1 MDFLTCVYCKKR
13 FPATGGLRK
22 NGGLDYCS
30 TSCYY
35 AYNDRK
41 EEREKSERRQL
52 EAEQERTEAVREQ
65 TAAARKNAQ
74 LQADAEN
81 NRAAAERQRAA
92 AEKARAAAERE
103 KAKAIKEQT
112 EYLKKQH
119 EEDVKKQEQKE
130 RLDAL
135 NEKCSKIY
143 TTKDGKITYRMG
155 HRPMDEFDCKKSYA
169 FLDSLDSGIAV
180 IRPNIRN
187 TTPNGTG
194 TLKLSL
200 SFCRL
205 DQVGD
210 WTETKKNADGIDEFI
225 HKSSFGGTY
234 EVLLPPMQPGEKLE
248 GVDYKYTLKQ
258 SDYVIAP
265 SFCIKLEISEAIG
278 AEDTFKPVFRTT
290 EKFNSPRN
298 IKDQF
303 VKQNSDVIAE
313 IKDIKLL
320 YGCFEGTLVFKKGA
334 PSNLEV
340 SKVSSLNVWSDDG
353 EYGEFSYSVEVKNK
367 DSSTSGDVICF
378 LVCADKDNLED
389 FTVISVSDRVAYID
403 AGDTQYF
410 GSGCWN
416 KGSMMVQYRKD
427 PKYVPYAFIAEFNE
441 AHPKQPVLRAAVNLA
456 PTCTYYNKKDISL
469 KQDLKV
475 KQSEGYILFD
485 DDYNAFI
492 LDKATG
498 ETFDLYYK
506 ETGNRAEYGF
516 LYWGNLVSDSIVKE
530 FSIRDSNILYY
541 NVDKGIKAYEQGR
554 AAQKNNKFEEA
565 FKYFCQAD
573 EYGNPD
579 ALFEKAYAFGVGQG
593 VAQDK
598 VRALKLYEIAAFQ
611 GSKTAQYNT
620 GIYYQNGSGCEKDLK
635 KAFTWFLKA
644 AENGHVNAMNKVGC
658 YYAEGTGVPKNM
670 SKAKEWLIKALQS
683 GAKDAAASIEKYGSE
698 LGGNVLSEQKDK
710 FYTDGLAAKK
720 NKNYK
725 SAFDS
730 FSKGADL
737 GNAKCQFQLGE
748 LYYYGNG
755 VAKDYAKAVEQ
766 YKKAADQKHAAA
778 TSSLGYCCKMGNGVT
793 KDFKKAVSYYEKAV
807 DLGSADAM
815 NNLGFCYEEGKGV
828 DQNYGKALELYTK
841 AAEKNH
847 ARAQYHIATFY
858 EKGCGVKK
866 NWKTAKEWYEKAAAN
881 GDADAKKRLT
891 QPAPSLLDAVI
902 DNSKNAL
909 LGGNIEKSIKSLI
922 GSFLKK

>member
-303 VKQNSDVIAE
+303 VKQSSDIIAE

-320 YGCFEGTLVFKKGA
+320 YGYYEDTPVFKKGA
-334 PSNLEV
+334 PSNLEI
-340 SKVSSLNVWSDDG
+340 SKVSSLNVLSDDD
-353 EYGEFSYSVEVKNK
+353 ELSYSVEVKNK
-367 DSSTSGDVICF
+367 DSSTSGSIICF

-403 AGDTQYF
+403 AGDSQSF
-410 GSGCWN
+410 GSRFSD
-416 KGSMMVQYRKD
+416 KGSMIVQHRKN
-427 PKYVPYAFIAEFNE
+427 PRYVPYAFIAEFNE

-593 VAQDK
+593 
-598 VRALKLYEIAAFQ
+598 
-611 GSKTAQYNT
+611 T
-620 GIYYQNGSGCEKDLK
+620 GI
-635 KAFTWFLKA
+635 
-644 AENGHVNAMNKVGC
+644 
-658 YYAEGTGVPKNM
+658 
-670 SKAKEWLIKALQS
+670 
-683 GAKDAAASIEKYGSE
+683 
-698 LGGNVLSEQKDK
+698 
-710 FYTDGLAAKK
+710 
-720 NKNYK
+720 
-725 SAFDS
+725 
-730 FSKGADL
+730 
-737 GNAKCQFQLGE
+737 
-748 LYYYGNG
+748 
-755 VAKDYAKAVEQ
+755 
-766 YKKAADQKHAAA
+766 
-778 TSSLGYCCKMGNGVT
+778 
-793 KDFKKAVSYYEKAV
+793 
-807 DLGSADAM
+807 
-815 NNLGFCYEEGKGV
+815 
-828 DQNYGKALELYTK
+828 
-841 AAEKNH
+841 
-847 ARAQYHIATFY
+847 
-858 EKGCGVKK
+858 
-866 NWKTAKEWYEKAAAN
+866 KT
-881 GDADAKKRLT
+881 
-891 QPAPSLLDAVI
+891 V
-902 DNSKNAL
+902 
-909 LGGNIEKSIKSLI
+909 
-922 GSFLKK
+922 

>member
-65 TAAARKNAQ
+65 TASARKNAQ
-74 LQADAEN
+74 LQAAAEN

-92 AEKARAAAERE
+92 AERE
-103 KAKAIKEQT
+103 KARAIKEQT

-119 EEDVKKQEQKE
+119 EEDVKKQERKE
-130 RLDAL
+130 RLAAL
-135 NEKCSKIY
+135 NEKCSKRF
-143 TTKDGKITYRMG
+143 TSRDGKITYRMG
-155 HRPMDEFDCKKSYA
+155 HRPIDEFECKKSSVFFY
-169 FLDSLDSGIAV
+169 GEIV
-180 IRPNIRN
+180 RIRPNIRN

-225 HKSSFGGTY
+225 HKSSFGGIY

-248 GVDYKYTLKQ
+248 GVVYEFTLKQ

-303 VKQNSDVIAE
+303 VKQSSDVIAV

-320 YGCFEGTLVFKKGA
+320 FGYYEGTTVFKKGS
-334 PSNLEV
+334 PSNLEISHV
-340 SKVSSLNVWSDDG
+340 ESLNVFIDDDTL
-353 EYGEFSYSVEVKNK
+353 SYSVEVKNK

-403 AGDTQYF
+403 AGDSQSF
-410 GSGCWN
+410 GYRCRD
-416 KGSMMVQYRKD
+416 KGSMIVQHRKN

-456 PTCTYYNKKDISL
+456 PTCTYYNKKDIPL
-469 KQDLKV
+469 KQNGDV

-485 DDYNAFI
+485 DEYNAFI

-498 ETFDLYYK
+498 ETFDLYSK
-506 ETGNRAEYGF
+506 ETGNRTKYSSY
-516 LYWGNLVSDSIVKE
+516 LYWGDLVSDSIVKE

-579 ALFEKAYAFGVGQG
+579 ALFEKAYAFDVGQG

-620 GIYYQNGSGCEKDLK
+620 GIYYQNGSGCEKNLT
-635 KAFTWFLKA
+635 KAFAWFLKA
-644 AENGHVNAMNKVGC
+644 ANNGDGDAMNKVGC
-658 YYAEGTGVPKNM
+658 YYAEGKGTEKNLA
-670 SKAKEWLIKALQS
+670 KAKEWLTKALQA
-683 GAKDAAASIEKYGSE
+683 GAKNAAAYIEKYSSE

-737 GNAKCQFQLGE
+737 GNAKCQYQLGE

-778 TSSLGYCCKMGNGVT
+778 TYSLGYCCKMGNGVT

-815 NNLGFCYEEGKGV
+815 NGLGFCYEEGKGV

-891 QPAPSLLDAVI
+891 QPAPSLLDAII
-902 DNSKNAL
+902 DKSKNAL
-909 LGGNIEKSIKSLI
+909 SGWNIEKSIKSLM
-922 GSFLKK
+922 GLFLKK

>member
-65 TAAARKNAQ
+65 TASARKNAQ
-74 LQADAEN
+74 LQAAAEN

-92 AEKARAAAERE
+92 AERE
-103 KAKAIKEQT
+103 KARAIKEQT

-119 EEDVKKQEQKE
+119 EEDVKKQERKE
-130 RLDAL
+130 RLAAL
-135 NEKCSKIY
+135 NEKCSKRF
-143 TTKDGKITYRMG
+143 TSRDGKITYRMG
-155 HRPMDEFDCKKSYA
+155 HRPIDEFECKKSSV
-169 FLDSLDSGIAV
+169 FFDKGIAG

-248 GVDYKYTLKQ
+248 GVEYKFTLKQ

-290 EKFNSPRN
+290 EKFTSPRN

-303 VKQNSDVIAE
+303 VKQSSDVIAV

-320 YGCFEGTLVFKKGA
+320 FSYYEGTPVVFKKGS
-334 PSNLEV
+334 PSNLEI
-340 SKVSSLNVWSDDG
+340 SKVSSLDVLDVSSDDKL
-353 EYGEFSYSVEVKNK
+353 SYSVEVKNK

-389 FTVISVSDRVAYID
+389 FTVISVSNRVEYID
-403 AGDTQYF
+403 AGDSQRF
-410 GSGCWN
+410 GAGFSD
-416 KGSMMVQYRKD
+416 KGSMIVQHRKN

-456 PTCTYYNKKDISL
+456 PTCTYYNKKDIPL
-469 KQDLKV
+469 KQNGDV

-485 DDYNAFI
+485 DEYNAFI

-498 ETFDLYYK
+498 ETFDLYDNRS
-506 ETGNRAEYGF
+506 GNIAKANPLPFWNY
-516 LYWGNLVSDSIVKE
+516 LVSDSIVKE

-541 NVDKGIKAYEQGR
+541 NVDKGKKAYEQGM
-554 AAQKNNKFEEA
+554 AAKKNNKFEEA

-579 ALFEKAYAFGVGQG
+579 AVFEKAYAFGSGQG
-593 VAQDK
+593 VAK
-598 VRALKLYEIAAFQ
+598 NEARALKLYEISAAQ
-611 GSKTAQYNT
+611 GKRVAQYNA
-620 GIYYQNGSGCEKDLK
+620 GIYYLNGTGCEKNLT
-635 KAFTWFLKA
+635 KAFAWFLKA
-644 AENGHVNAMNKVGC
+644 ANNGDGDAMNAVGC
-658 YYAEGTGVPKNM
+658 YYAEGKGTEKNLA
-670 SKAKEWLIKALQS
+670 KAKEWLIKALQS

-766 YKKAADQKHAAA
+766 FKKAADQKHAAA

>member
-1 MDFLTCVYCKKR
+1 MEYLTCVYCKKR

-41 EEREKSERRQL
+41 EEREKSQRRQL

-65 TAAARKNAQ
+65 TASARKNAQ

-81 NRAAAERQRAA
+81 NRAAAERQRAE

-155 HRPMDEFDCKKSYA
+155 HRPMDEFDCKKSSV
-169 FLDSLDSGIAV
+169 FFDNGIAG

-200 SFCRL
+200 SFCPW

-248 GVDYKYTLKQ
+248 GVEYKYTLKQ

-290 EKFNSPRN
+290 ERFISPTN

-303 VKQNSDVIAE
+303 VKQSSDVITK
-313 IKDIKLL
+313 IQDIKLL
-320 YGCFEGTLVFKKGA
+320 YGYLEDTPIFKKGA

-340 SKVSSLNVWSDDG
+340 SEVTRLNVWSDDG
-353 EYGEFSYSVEVKNK
+353 DLSYSVQVKNK
-367 DSSTSGDVICF
+367 DSTTSGFVICF

-403 AGDTQYF
+403 AGDSQSF
-410 GSGCWN
+410 GSRFSD
-416 KGSMMVQYRKD
+416 KGSMIVQYRKD

-456 PTCTYYNKKDISL
+456 PTCTYYNKKDIPL
-469 KQDLKV
+469 KQNGDV

-485 DDYNAFI
+485 DEYNAFI

-498 ETFDLYYK
+498 ETFDLYDNRS
-506 ETGNRAEYGF
+506 GNIAKANPLPFWNY
-516 LYWGNLVSDSIVKE
+516 LVSDSIVKE
-530 FSIRDSNILYY
+530 YTLENNVAYY
-541 NVDKGIKAYEQGR
+541 NVDKGKKAYEQGM
-554 AAQKNNKFEEA
+554 AAKKNNKFEEA

-579 ALFEKAYAFGVGQG
+579 AVFEKAYAFDSGQG
-593 VAQDK
+593 VAK
-598 VRALKLYEIAAFQ
+598 NEARALKLYEISAAQ
-611 GSKTAQYNT
+611 GDRVAQYNA
-620 GIYYQNGSGCEKDLK
+620 GIYYLNGTGCEKNLT
-635 KAFTWFLKA
+635 KAFAWFLKA
-644 AENGHVNAMNKVGC
+644 ANNGYGNAMNKVGC
-658 YYAEGTGVPKNM
+658 YYAEGKGTEKNLA
-670 SKAKEWLIKALQS
+670 KAKEWLTKALQA

-725 SAFDS
+725 SAFDL
-730 FSKGADL
+730 FSKGANL

-755 VAKDYAKAVEQ
+755 VTKDHAKAVEQ
-766 YKKAADQKHAAA
+766 YKKAAEQNHAAA
-778 TSSLGYCCKMGNGVT
+778 TYSLGYCCKMGNGVT

-815 NNLGFCYEEGKGV
+815 NGLGFCYEEGSGV
-828 DQNYGKALELYTK
+828 DQDYGKAMELYTK

-847 ARAQYHIATFY
+847 ARAQYHIANFY

-891 QPAPSLLDAVI
+891 QPAPSLLDAVV

-909 LGGNIEKSIKSLI
+909 SGGNIEKSIKSLM

>member
-1 MDFLTCVYCKKR
+1 
-13 FPATGGLRK
+13 
-22 NGGLDYCS
+22 
-30 TSCYY
+30 
-35 AYNDRK
+35 
-41 EEREKSERRQL
+41 
-52 EAEQERTEAVREQ
+52 
-65 TAAARKNAQ
+65 
-74 LQADAEN
+74 
-81 NRAAAERQRAA
+81 
-92 AEKARAAAERE
+92 
-103 KAKAIKEQT
+103 
-112 EYLKKQH
+112 
-119 EEDVKKQEQKE
+119 
-130 RLDAL
+130 
-135 NEKCSKIY
+135 
-143 TTKDGKITYRMG
+143 
-155 HRPMDEFDCKKSYA
+155 MDEFDCKKSYA

-303 VKQNSDVIAE
+303 VKQSSDIIAE

-320 YGCFEGTLVFKKGA
+320 YGYYEDTPVFKKGA
-334 PSNLEV
+334 PSNLEI
-340 SKVSSLNVWSDDG
+340 SKVSSLNVLSDDD
-353 EYGEFSYSVEVKNK
+353 ELSYSVEVKNK
-367 DSSTSGDVICF
+367 DSSTSGSIICF

-403 AGDTQYF
+403 AGDSQSF
-410 GSGCWN
+410 GSRFSD
-416 KGSMMVQYRKD
+416 KGSMIVQHRKN
-427 PKYVPYAFIAEFNE
+427 PRYVPYAFIAEFNE

-541 NVDKGIKAYEQGR
+541 NVDKGKKAYDQGME
-554 AAQKNNKFEEA
+554 AKKNKKFEEA

-579 ALFEKAYAFGVGQG
+579 AVFEKAYAFGSGQG
-593 VAQDK
+593 VAK
-598 VRALKLYEIAAFQ
+598 NEARALKLYEISAAQ
-611 GSKTAQYNT
+611 GDRVAQYNA
-620 GIYYQNGSGCEKDLK
+620 GIYYRNGIGCEKNLT
-635 KAFTWFLKA
+635 KAFAWFLKA
-644 AENGHVNAMNKVGC
+644 ANNGDVDAMNIVGC
-658 YYAEGTGVPKNM
+658 YYAEGKGTEKNLA
-670 SKAKEWLIKALQS
+670 KAKEWLTKALQAGS
-683 GAKDAAASIEKYGSE
+683 KYAAASIEKYGSE
-698 LGGNVLSEQKDK
+698 LGGNVLSEQKNK

-730 FSKGADL
+730 FSKGANL
-737 GNAKCQFQLGE
+737 GNAKCQYQLGE

-755 VAKDYAKAVEQ
+755 VTKDYAKAVEQ
-766 YKKAADQKHAAA
+766 YKKAAEQNHAAA

>member
-65 TAAARKNAQ
+65 TASARKNAQ
-74 LQADAEN
+74 LQAAAEN

-103 KAKAIKEQT
+103 KARAIKEQT

-119 EEDVKKQEQKE
+119 EEDVKKQERKE

-155 HRPMDEFDCKKSYA
+155 HRPMDEFDCKKSSV
-169 FLDSLDSGIAV
+169 FFDDKGIAG

-248 GVDYKYTLKQ
+248 GVEYEYTLKQ

-290 EKFNSPRN
+290 ERFISPQN

-320 YGCFEGTLVFKKGA
+320 CGYLEGTPIVKKGA

-340 SKVSSLNVWSDDG
+340 SKVSSLDVWSDDG
-353 EYGEFSYSVEVKNK
+353 EFSYSVQVKNK
-367 DSSTSGDVICF
+367 DSTTSGDVICF

-389 FTVISVSDRVAYID
+389 FTVISVSDRVKYID
-403 AGDTQYF
+403 AGDSQSF
-410 GSGCWN
+410 GARFSD

-456 PTCTYYNKKDISL
+456 PTCTYYNKKDIPL
-469 KQDLKV
+469 KQNGDV

-485 DDYNAFI
+485 DEYNAFI

-498 ETFDLYYK
+498 ETFDLYDNRS
-506 ETGNRAEYGF
+506 GNIAKANPLPFWNY
-516 LYWGNLVSDSIVKE
+516 LVSDSIVKE

-541 NVDKGIKAYEQGR
+541 NVDKGKKAYDQGME
-554 AAQKNNKFEEA
+554 AKKNKKFEEA

-579 ALFEKAYAFGVGQG
+579 AVFEKAYAFDLGRG
-593 VAQDK
+593 VAK
-598 VRALKLYEIAAFQ
+598 NEARALKLYEISAAQ
-611 GSKTAQYNT
+611 GKRVAQYNA
-620 GIYYQNGSGCEKDLK
+620 GISYLNGTGCEKNLT
-635 KAFTWFLKA
+635 KAFAWFLKA
-644 AENGHVNAMNKVGC
+644 ANNGDGDAMNIVGC
-658 YYAEGTGVPKNM
+658 YYAEGKGTEKNLA
-670 SKAKEWLIKALQS
+670 KAKEWLTKALQA
-683 GAKDAAASIEKYGSE
+683 GAKNAAAYIEKYSSE

-737 GNAKCQFQLGE
+737 GNAKCQYQLGE

-755 VAKDYAKAVEQ
+755 VTKDYAKAVEQ
-766 YKKAADQKHAAA
+766 YKKAAEQNHAAA
-778 TSSLGYCCKMGNGVT
+778 TYSLGYCYKTGYGIT
-793 KDFKKAVSYYEKAV
+793 KDIKKAVSYYEKAV
-807 DLGSADAM
+807 ELGSADAM
-815 NNLGFCYEEGKGV
+815 NGLGFCYEEGTGV
-828 DQNYGKALELYTK
+828 SQDYGKALELYTK

-909 LGGNIEKSIKSLI
+909 SGWNIEKSIKSLM

>member
-65 TAAARKNAQ
+65 TASARKNAQ
-74 LQADAEN
+74 LQAAAEN

-103 KAKAIKEQT
+103 KARAIKEQT

-119 EEDVKKQEQKE
+119 EEDVKKQERKE

-155 HRPMDEFDCKKSYA
+155 HRPMDEFDCKKSSV
-169 FLDSLDSGIAV
+169 FFDDKGIAG

-248 GVDYKYTLKQ
+248 GVEYEYTLKQ

-265 SFCIKLEISEAIG
+265 SFCIKFEISEAIG

-290 EKFNSPRN
+290 ERFISPQN

-320 YGCFEGTLVFKKGA
+320 CGYLEGTPIVKKGA

-340 SKVSSLNVWSDDG
+340 SKVSSLDVWSDDG
-353 EYGEFSYSVEVKNK
+353 EFSYSVQVKNK
-367 DSSTSGDVICF
+367 DSTTSGDVICF

-389 FTVISVSDRVAYID
+389 FTVISVSDRVKYID
-403 AGDTQYF
+403 AGDSQSF
-410 GSGCWN
+410 GARFSD

-456 PTCTYYNKKDISL
+456 PTCTYYNKKDIPL
-469 KQDLKV
+469 KQNGDV

-485 DDYNAFI
+485 DEYNAFI

-498 ETFDLYYK
+498 ETFDLYDNRS
-506 ETGNRAEYGF
+506 GNIAKANPLPFWNY
-516 LYWGNLVSDSIVKE
+516 LVSDSIVKE

-541 NVDKGIKAYEQGR
+541 NVDKGKKAYEQGM
-554 AAQKNNKFEEA
+554 AAKKNNKFEEA

-579 ALFEKAYAFGVGQG
+579 AVFEKAYAFGSGRG
-593 VAQDK
+593 VAK
-598 VRALKLYEIAAFQ
+598 NEARALKLYEISAAQ
-611 GSKTAQYNT
+611 GDRVAQYNA
-620 GIYYQNGSGCEKDLK
+620 GIYYHNGTGCEKNLT
-635 KAFTWFLKA
+635 KAFAWFLKA
-644 AENGHVNAMNKVGC
+644 ANNGDGDAMNKVGC
-658 YYAEGTGVPKNM
+658 YYAEGKGTEKNLA
-670 SKAKEWLIKALQS
+670 KAKEWLTKALQA
-683 GAKDAAASIEKYGSE
+683 GAKNAAAYIEKYSSE

-766 YKKAADQKHAAA
+766 FKKAADQKHAAA

-807 DLGSADAM
+807 DLGSAVAM

-841 AAEKNH
+841 AAEKNE

-909 LGGNIEKSIKSLI
+909 SGWNIEKSIKSLI

>member
-65 TAAARKNAQ
+65 TASARKNAQ
-74 LQADAEN
+74 LQAAAEN

-92 AEKARAAAERE
+92 AERE
-103 KAKAIKEQT
+103 KARAIKEQT

-119 EEDVKKQEQKE
+119 EEDVKKQERKE
-130 RLDAL
+130 RLAAL
-135 NEKCSKIY
+135 NEKCSKRF
-143 TTKDGKITYRMG
+143 TSRDGKITYRMG
-155 HRPMDEFDCKKSYA
+155 HRPIDEFECKKSSVFFY
-169 FLDSLDSGIAV
+169 GEIV
-180 IRPNIRN
+180 RIRPNIRN

-248 GVDYKYTLKQ
+248 GVVYEFTLKQ

-290 EKFNSPRN
+290 KKFTNPPN

-303 VKQNSDVIAE
+303 VKQSSDVIAV

-320 YGCFEGTLVFKKGA
+320 FGYYEGTTVFKKGS
-334 PSNLEV
+334 PSNLEISHV
-340 SKVSSLNVWSDDG
+340 ESLNVFIDDDTL
-353 EYGEFSYSVEVKNK
+353 SYSVEVKNK

-403 AGDTQYF
+403 AGDSQSF
-410 GSGCWN
+410 GYRCRD
-416 KGSMMVQYRKD
+416 KGSMIVQHRKN

-456 PTCTYYNKKDISL
+456 PTCTYYNKKDIPL
-469 KQDLKV
+469 KQNGDV

-485 DDYNAFI
+485 DEYNAFI

-498 ETFDLYYK
+498 ETFDLYSK
-506 ETGNRAEYGF
+506 ETGNRTKYSSY
-516 LYWGNLVSDSIVKE
+516 LYWGDLVSDSIVKE

-541 NVDKGIKAYEQGR
+541 NVDKGIKAYEQGME
-554 AAQKNNKFEEA
+554 AMKNKKFEEA

-579 ALFEKAYAFGVGQG
+579 AVFEKACALGLGNGVQI
-593 VAQDK
+593 DY
-598 VRALKLYEIAAFQ
+598 VRALRLFKISAAQ
-611 GSKTAQYNT
+611 GNRSAQYNV
-620 GIYYQNGSGCEKDLK
+620 GIYYASGSGCTKDPK
-635 KAFTWFLKA
+635 KAFEWYLKA
-644 AENGHVNAMNKVGC
+644 AENGYENAMNRVGC
-658 YYAEGTGVPKNM
+658 YYAEGKGVNKDLA
-670 SKAKEWLIKALQS
+670 KAKEWLTKALQA

-778 TSSLGYCCKMGNGVT
+778 TYSLGYCYKMGNGVT

-841 AAEKNH
+841 VAEKNH

-891 QPAPSLLDAVI
+891 QPAPSLLDAII
-902 DNSKNAL
+902 DKSKNAL
-909 LGGNIEKSIKSLI
+909 SGGNIEKSIKSLI

>member
-65 TAAARKNAQ
+65 TASARKNAQ
-74 LQADAEN
+74 LQAAAEN

-103 KAKAIKEQT
+103 KARAIKEQT

-119 EEDVKKQEQKE
+119 EEDVKKQERKE

-155 HRPMDEFDCKKSYA
+155 HRPMDEFDCKKSSVFFY
-169 FLDSLDSGIAV
+169 GEIV
-180 IRPNIRN
+180 RIRPNIRN

-248 GVDYKYTLKQ
+248 GVVYEFTLKQ

-290 EKFNSPRN
+290 KKFTNPPN

-303 VKQNSDVIAE
+303 VKQSSDVIAV

-320 YGCFEGTLVFKKGA
+320 FGYYEGTPVVFKKGS
-334 PSNLEV
+334 PSNLEISHV
-340 SKVSSLNVWSDDG
+340 ESLNVFIDDDTL
-353 EYGEFSYSVEVKNK
+353 SYSVEVKNK

-389 FTVISVSDRVAYID
+389 FTVISVSDCVAYID
-403 AGDTQYF
+403 AGDSQSF
-410 GSGCWN
+410 GYRCRD
-416 KGSMMVQYRKD
+416 KGSMIVQHRKN

-456 PTCTYYNKKDISL
+456 PTCTYYNKKDIPL
-469 KQDLKV
+469 KQNGDV

-485 DDYNAFI
+485 DEYNAFI

-498 ETFDLYYK
+498 ETFDLYSK
-506 ETGNRAEYGF
+506 ETGNRTKYSSY
-516 LYWGNLVSDSIVKE
+516 LYWGDLVSDSIVKE

-541 NVDKGIKAYEQGR
+541 NVDKGKKAYEQGM
-554 AAQKNNKFEEA
+554 AAKKNNKFEEA

-579 ALFEKAYAFGVGQG
+579 AVFEKAYAFGSGRG
-593 VAQDK
+593 VAK
-598 VRALKLYEIAAFQ
+598 NEARALKLYEISAAQ
-611 GSKTAQYNT
+611 GDRVAQYNA
-620 GIYYQNGSGCEKDLK
+620 GIYYHNGTGCEKNLT
-635 KAFTWFLKA
+635 KALAWFLKA
-644 AENGHVNAMNKVGC
+644 ANNGDGDAMNKVGY
-658 YYAEGTGVPKNM
+658 YYAEGKGTEKNLA
-670 SKAKEWLIKALQS
+670 KAKEWLTKALQA
-683 GAKDAAASIEKYGSE
+683 GAKNAAAYIEKYSSE

-737 GNAKCQFQLGE
+737 GNAKCQYQLGE

-778 TSSLGYCCKMGNGVT
+778 TFSLGYCYKTGYGIT
-793 KDFKKAVSYYEKAV
+793 KDIKKAVSYYEKAV

-828 DQNYGKALELYTK
+828 DQDYGKALELYTK

-902 DNSKNAL
+902 DKSKNAL
-909 LGGNIEKSIKSLI
+909 SGWNIEKSIKSLI

>member
-65 TAAARKNAQ
+65 TASARKNAQ
-74 LQADAEN
+74 LQAAAEN

-92 AEKARAAAERE
+92 AERE
-103 KAKAIKEQT
+103 KARAIKEQT

-119 EEDVKKQEQKE
+119 EEDVKKQERKE
-130 RLDAL
+130 RLAAL
-135 NEKCSKIY
+135 NEKCSKRF
-143 TTKDGKITYRMG
+143 TSRDGKITYRMG
-155 HRPMDEFDCKKSYA
+155 HRPIDEFECKKSSVFFY
-169 FLDSLDSGIAV
+169 GEIV
-180 IRPNIRN
+180 RIRPNIRN

-210 WTETKKNADGIDEFI
+210 WPETKKNADGIDEFI

-248 GVDYKYTLKQ
+248 GVAYEFTLKQ

-290 EKFNSPRN
+290 EKFTNPPN

-303 VKQNSDVIAE
+303 VKQSSDVIAV

-320 YGCFEGTLVFKKGA
+320 FGYYEGTAVFKKGS
-334 PSNLEV
+334 PSNLEISHV
-340 SKVSSLNVWSDDG
+340 QSLNVFIDDD
-353 EYGEFSYSVEVKNK
+353 ELTYSVEVKNK

-389 FTVISVSDRVAYID
+389 FTVISVSDCVAYID
-403 AGDTQYF
+403 AGDSQSF
-410 GSGCWN
+410 GYRCRD
-416 KGSMMVQYRKD
+416 KGSMIVQHRKN

-441 AHPKQPVLRAAVNLA
+441 AHTKQPVLRAAVNLA
-456 PTCTYYNKKDISL
+456 PTCTYYNKKDIPL
-469 KQDLKV
+469 KQNGDV

-498 ETFDLYYK
+498 ETFDLYSK
-506 ETGNRAEYGF
+506 ETGNRTKYSTS
-516 LYWGNLVSDSIVKE
+516 LYWGDLVSDSIVKE

-541 NVDKGIKAYEQGR
+541 NVDKGKKAYDQGME
-554 AAQKNNKFEEA
+554 AKKNKKFEEA

-579 ALFEKAYAFGVGQG
+579 AVFEKAYAFDLGRG
-593 VAQDK
+593 VAK
-598 VRALKLYEIAAFQ
+598 NEARALKLYEISAAQ
-611 GSKTAQYNT
+611 GNRVAQYNA
-620 GIYYQNGSGCEKDLK
+620 GICYHNGTGCEKNLT
-635 KAFTWFLKA
+635 KAFAWFLKA
-644 AENGHVNAMNKVGC
+644 ANNGDGDAMNKVGC
-658 YYAEGTGVPKNM
+658 YYAEGKGTEKNLA
-670 SKAKEWLIKALQS
+670 KAKEWLTKALQA
-683 GAKDAAASIEKYGSE
+683 GAKNAAAYIEKYSSE

-737 GNAKCQFQLGE
+737 GNAKCQYQLGE

-778 TSSLGYCCKMGNGVT
+778 TFSLGYCYKTGYGIT
-793 KDFKKAVSYYEKAV
+793 KDIKKAVSYYEKAV

>member
-1 MDFLTCVYCKKR
+1 M
-13 FPATGGLRK
+13 
-22 NGGLDYCS
+22 DYCS

-210 WTETKKNADGIDEFI
+210 WTE
-225 HKSSFGGTY
+225 
-234 EVLLPPMQPGEKLE
+234 KLE

-303 VKQNSDVIAE
+303 VKQSSDIIAE

-320 YGCFEGTLVFKKGA
+320 YGYYEDTPVFKKGA
-334 PSNLEV
+334 PSNLEI
-340 SKVSSLNVWSDDG
+340 SKVSSLNVLSDDD
-353 EYGEFSYSVEVKNK
+353 ELSYSVEVKNK
-367 DSSTSGDVICF
+367 DSSTSGSIICF

-403 AGDTQYF
+403 AGDSQSF
-410 GSGCWN
+410 GSRFSD
-416 KGSMMVQYRKD
+416 KGSMIVQHRKN
-427 PKYVPYAFIAEFNE
+427 PRYVPYAFIAEFNE

-573 EYGNPD
+573 AYGNPD
-579 ALFEKAYAFGVGQG
+579 ALFEQAHAFGEGQG

-730 FSKGADL
+730 FSK
-737 GNAKCQFQLGE
+737 
-748 LYYYGNG
+748 
-755 VAKDYAKAVEQ
+755 
-766 YKKAADQKHAAA
+766 
-778 TSSLGYCCKMGNGVT
+778 
-793 KDFKKAVSYYEKAV
+793 
-807 DLGSADAM
+807 
-815 NNLGFCYEEGKGV
+815 
-828 DQNYGKALELYTK
+828 
-841 AAEKNH
+841 
-847 ARAQYHIATFY
+847 
-858 EKGCGVKK
+858 
-866 NWKTAKEWYEKAAAN
+866 
-881 GDADAKKRLT
+881 
-891 QPAPSLLDAVI
+891 
-902 DNSKNAL
+902 
-909 LGGNIEKSIKSLI
+909 
-922 GSFLKK
+922 

>member
-303 VKQNSDVIAE
+303 VKQSSDIIAE

-320 YGCFEGTLVFKKGA
+320 YGYYEDTPVFKKGA
-334 PSNLEV
+334 PSNLEI
-340 SKVSSLNVWSDDG
+340 SKVSSLNVLSDDD
-353 EYGEFSYSVEVKNK
+353 ELSYSVEVKNK
-367 DSSTSGDVICF
+367 DSSTSGSIICF

-403 AGDTQYF
+403 AGDSQSF
-410 GSGCWN
+410 GSRFSD
-416 KGSMMVQYRKD
+416 KGSMIVQHRKN
-427 PKYVPYAFIAEFNE
+427 PRYVPYAFIAEFNE

-611 GSKTAQYNT
+611 GSKTA
-620 GIYYQNGSGCEKDLK
+620 
-635 KAFTWFLKA
+635 
-644 AENGHVNAMNKVGC
+644 
-658 YYAEGTGVPKNM
+658 
-670 SKAKEWLIKALQS
+670 
-683 GAKDAAASIEKYGSE
+683 
-698 LGGNVLSEQKDK
+698 
-710 FYTDGLAAKK
+710 
-720 NKNYK
+720 
-725 SAFDS
+725 
-730 FSKGADL
+730 
-737 GNAKCQFQLGE
+737 
-748 LYYYGNG
+748 
-755 VAKDYAKAVEQ
+755 
-766 YKKAADQKHAAA
+766 
-778 TSSLGYCCKMGNGVT
+778 
-793 KDFKKAVSYYEKAV
+793 
-807 DLGSADAM
+807 
-815 NNLGFCYEEGKGV
+815 
-828 DQNYGKALELYTK
+828 
-841 AAEKNH
+841 
-847 ARAQYHIATFY
+847 
-858 EKGCGVKK
+858 
-866 NWKTAKEWYEKAAAN
+866 
-881 GDADAKKRLT
+881 
-891 QPAPSLLDAVI
+891 
-902 DNSKNAL
+902 
-909 LGGNIEKSIKSLI
+909 
-922 GSFLKK
+922 

>member
-65 TAAARKNAQ
+65 TAAARENAR
-74 LQADAEN
+74 LQAVAEN
-81 NRAAAERQRAA
+81 NRAAAERQRAE
-92 AEKARAAAERE
+92 AEKARASAERE

-135 NEKCSKIY
+135 NEKCSKRF
-143 TTKDGKITYRMG
+143 TSRDGKITYRMG
-155 HRPMDEFDCKKSYA
+155 HRPIDEFDCKKSSV
-169 FLDSLDSGIAV
+169 FFDKGIAG

-200 SFCRL
+200 SFCPL

-210 WTETKKNADGIDEFI
+210 WAETKKNADGIDEFI

-234 EVLLPPMQPGEKLE
+234 EVLLPPLQPGEKLDGAYYE
-248 GVDYKYTLKQ
+248 YTLKQ
-258 SDYVIAP
+258 SDYIIAP
-265 SFCIKLEISEAIG
+265 SFCMKLEISEAIG

-303 VKQNSDVIAE
+303 VKQSSDVITE

-320 YGCFEGTLVFKKGA
+320 YGYYEDTPVFKKGS
-334 PSNLEV
+334 PSNLEI
-340 SKVSSLNVWSDDG
+340 SKVSSLDVFGDDD
-353 EYGEFSYSVEVKNK
+353 ELSYSVEVKNK
-367 DSSTSGDVICF
+367 DSSTSGSVICF

-403 AGDTQYF
+403 AGDSQSF
-410 GSGCWN
+410 GSRFSD
-416 KGSMMVQYRKD
+416 KGSMIVQHRKN
-427 PKYVPYAFIAEFNE
+427 PRYVPYAFIAEFNE

-469 KQDLKV
+469 KQDSNV

-498 ETFDLYYK
+498 ETFDLYSK
-506 ETGNRAEYGF
+506 ETGNRTKYSIF
-516 LYWGNLVSDSIVKE
+516 LYWGDLVSDSIVKE

-541 NVDKGIKAYEQGR
+541 NVDKGKKAYEQGMT
-554 AAQKNNKFEEA
+554 AMKNKKFEEA

-579 ALFEKAYAFGVGQG
+579 ALFEKACALGLGNGVQI
-593 VAQDK
+593 DY
-598 VRALKLYEIAAFQ
+598 VRALRLFKISAAQ
-611 GSKTAQYNT
+611 GNRSAQYNV
-620 GIYYQNGSGCEKDLK
+620 GIYYASGSGCTEDPK
-635 KAFTWFLKA
+635 KAFEWYLKA
-644 AENGHVNAMNKVGC
+644 AENGHENAMNRVGC
-658 YYAEGTGVPKNM
+658 YYAEGKGVNKDLA
-670 SKAKEWLIKALQS
+670 KAKEWLTKALQS

-725 SAFDS
+725 SALDL
-730 FSKGADL
+730 FSKGANL

-755 VAKDYAKAVEQ
+755 VTKDYAKAVEQ
-766 YKKAADQKHAAA
+766 YKKAAEQNHAAA
-778 TSSLGYCCKMGNGVT
+778 TYSLGYCYKTGYGIT
-793 KDFKKAVSYYEKAV
+793 KDIKKAVSYYEKAV
-807 DLGSADAM
+807 ELGNADAM
-815 NNLGFCYEEGKGV
+815 NGLGFCYEEGSGV
-828 DQNYGKALELYTK
+828 DQDYGKAMELYTK

-847 ARAQYHIATFY
+847 ARAQYHIANFY

-909 LGGNIEKSIKSLI
+909 SGGNIEKSIKSLM